1 MLYDTASALRT
12 LAEVRPRN
20 DMVDRRKHPRVAD
33 YAWSQESSGAGQ
45 VYAWV
50 WREGYLRF
58 GDEMEAA
65 LAAQPKKVKKSI
77 DFVAALP
84 DPWMVLGKTESELG
98 ENFFEVWRRFRVPER
113 TQLLTLAGDPM
124 PSRSPELL
132 AWLGKRLDSVPRF
145 FMSNSIGD
153 QSYTPTWMSLF
164 AYNAVSGHDDRS
176 RYSVRERDRWS
187 VTEAELCE
195 LMDAGLKAPIHLD
208 ATYTLQGKLAQ
219 LHGTYTPER
228 RALGQ
233 VPFRYQPGRRRGQLK
248 DATARF
254 FEHLDGVNA
263 EAPSGSIDLD
273 RFEVALANSDGLSLN
288 AMRERLGYSLPDPH
302 DIHGLPLT
310 EGGRLVW
317 ERMLA
322 LSERPELFFTG
333 VVFDIRVEDAEA
345 VLGWM
350 PQHVRPS
357 NSARG
362 HWLEWVMLPEH
373 EPEFHEYVQTHEGMV
388 ADFLAYIGAGIT
400 WQQVYEALVTNKLK
414 AHEAEEVLLHGTPVE
429 YVLAMRDGLTE
440 GRK

>member
-1 MLYDTASALRT
+1 MLYDAASALRT
-12 LAEVRPRN
+12 LAEVRPRA

-33 YAWSQESSGAGQ
+33 YAQAQESSGAGQ

-65 LAAQPKKVKKSI
+65 LAARPKTVKKSI

-84 DPWMVLGKTESELG
+84 DPWMVLGKTEEELG
-98 ENFFEVWRRFRVPER
+98 EHFFEVWRRVRVPER

-124 PSRSPELL
+124 PSRSAELL
-132 AWLGKRLDSVPRF
+132 AWLGKRLDSAPRF

-153 QSYTPTWMSLF
+153 QSYTVTWMSLF
-164 AYNAVSGHDDRS
+164 AYNAVSGHSDQS
-176 RYSVRERDRWS
+176 RFSVRERDRWS
-187 VTEAELCE
+187 VTEAELYE
-195 LMDAGLKAPIHLD
+195 LMDAGLKAPINLD
-208 ATYTLQGKLAQ
+208 ATNTLQGKLAQ
-219 LHGTYTPER
+219 LHDTFTPER

-233 VPFRYQPGRRRGQLK
+233 VPFRYQPGRRRGELK

-254 FEHLDGVNA
+254 FEHLDGVSA

-273 RFEVALANSDGLSLN
+273 RFEVALADSEGLTLN
-288 AMRERLGYSLPDPH
+288 AMRERLGYNLPDPH
-302 DIHGLPLT
+302 DIHGLPMT
-310 EGGRLVW
+310 DGGRLVW

-322 LSERPELFFTG
+322 LSERPERFFTG
-333 VVFDIRVEDAEA
+333 VVFDTRLEDAEA
-345 VLGWM
+345 ILGWM
-350 PQHVRPS
+350 PQHARPS

-362 HWLEWVMLPEH
+362 HWLEWVILPEH

-388 ADFLAYIGAGIT
+388 ADFLAYIEAGIT
-400 WQQVYEALVTNKLK
+400 WEQVYDALVTHRLK

-429 YVLAMRDGLTE
+429 YVLAMRDGLTD